1 MAWPGNED
9 DPKLKLLLTVLF
21 PLLKTLHL
29 IDADW
34 PTATLTVLGSRSSN
48 IGGGDDDVGNDGG
61 GDGGGNGGGINLDNR
76 SREEC

>member
-1 MAWPGNED
+1 M
-9 DPKLKLLLTVLF
+9 KLLLTVLF

-48 IGGGDDDVGNDGG
+48 IGVGSDGG
-61 GDGGGNGGGINLDNR
+61 GDGGGGMNLDNR